1 MKKVWNVVK
10 NIFTWAVVLI
20 AVGMMI
26 FTIISVN
33 TFDRA
38 DRSLFGY
45 KAFIVLSDS
54 MSATDFSA
62 GDLVLTRDVDPSTL
76 QPGDIIAFTST
87 NTESYGQVVTHK
99 IRSLTTTDSGEPG
112 FITYGT
118 TTDTNDEAVVTYMD
132 VLGKYSGCLAGVGRF
147 FNFLKTTPGY
157 ILCIFVPF
165 ALLILSQS
173 METVRLF
180 RRYKSEQM
188 EELQQEKDQ
197 LAEER
202 RQSAAML
209 AELQALRAQL
219 GVKDE
224 TKPAGDEAPVES
236 EAPAPQSAGGGD
248 PDVPADEEKTPAEH
262 V

>member
-1 MKKVWNVVK
+1 M
-10 NIFTWAVVLI
+10 
-20 AVGMMI
+20 
-26 FTIISVN
+26 
-33 TFDRA
+33 
-38 DRSLFGY
+38 
-45 KAFIVLSDS
+45 
-54 MSATDFSA
+54 
-62 GDLVLTRDVDPSTL
+62 
-76 QPGDIIAFTST
+76 
-87 NTESYGQVVTHK
+87 
-99 IRSLTTTDSGEPG
+99 
-112 FITYGT
+112 
-118 TTDTNDEAVVTYMD
+118 
-132 VLGKYSGCLAGVGRF
+132 
-147 FNFLKTTPGY
+147 
-157 ILCIFVPF
+157 
-165 ALLILSQS
+165 LLILSQS

-224 TKPAGDEAPVES
+224 TKPAGDETPVES